1 MIISYSS
8 EGEVNYIWLNNEG
21 QHKNWEVIKYSSW
34 FDKQN

>member
-8 EGEVNYIWLNNEG
+8 EEVNYIWLNNEG